1 MRNNENGRSMVEML
15 GVLAIIGV
23 LSAGGLAGYSK
34 AMFKHKLNT
43 TMEQIT
49 MLVTNIRTAYG
60 QQRNYNGLNN
70 GKAVRLGIVPPVMG
84 TSTADNAPL
93 TNPFKG
99 SVTIASA
106 AAKRGVADSG
116 FSVTYTGLPKEACI
130 SLATADFGSGA
141 GSGFVGVVVGATSN
155 KAVAEANESLNLDVY
170 IGEGNGRGEVEDN
183 GTVTQSGQAASR
195 GEGQAYTMAAA
206 ISACTEQATVAWKFY

>member
-1 MRNNENGRSMVEML
+1 MRNNETGRSMVEML

-34 AMFKHKLNT
+34 AMFKHKLNN

-60 QQRNYNGLNN
+60 QQRNYSGLNN
-70 GKAVRLGIVPPVMG
+70 EKALGLGIIPPVMG
-84 TSTADNAPL
+84 KTKSTL

-99 SVTIASA
+99 AVTIVAA
-106 AAKRGVADSG
+106 AAKSGVDNTG
-116 FSVTYTGLPKEACI
+116 FTVKYEKLPKEACI

-141 GSGFVGVVVGATSN
+141 GSGFVGVEVNGDASSLVIGGRAAAAAVGTAGQDGYKPAVT
-155 KAVAEANESLNLDVY
+155 AVAEGA
-170 IGEGNGRGEVEDN
+170 
-183 GTVTQSGQAASR
+183 
-195 GEGQAYTMAAA
+195 AYTMAAA
-206 ISACTEQATVAWKFY
+206 ITACKDSEQNFITWKFY

>member
-1 MRNNENGRSMVEML
+1 MKNNTKMLKQVQHDDMQGRSMVEML

-60 QQRNYNGLNN
+60 SQRNYDGLTMAKAYQLGVVPAAISTNG
-70 GKAVRLGIVPPVMG
+70 
-84 TSTADNAPL
+84 TTF

-99 SVTIASA
+99 TVDVLP
-106 AAKRGVADSG
+106 VAVKDADNAPANAG
-116 FSVTYTGLPKEACI
+116 FTWTYTKLPKEACI
-130 SLATADFGSGA
+130 ALATADFGSGA
-141 GSGFVGVVVGATSN
+141 GSGFVGVDVFASNAESTESTVFVGSGSADETR
-155 KAVAEANESLNLDVY
+155 AEGS
-170 IGEGNGRGEVEDN
+170 
-183 GTVTQSGQAASR
+183 
-195 GEGQAYTMAAA
+195 AYAMGGDDGA
-206 ISACTEQATVAWKFY
+206 INACSEQATIVWKFY